1 MADDARLY
9 LPWYEASPEGLDELA
24 LIKRTADQLRDR
36 RDRRRSEQRIS
47 E

>member
-24 LIKRTADQLRDR
+24 QMKRTADQLRDR
-36 RDRRRSEQRIS
+36 RDRHRSE
-47 E
+47 